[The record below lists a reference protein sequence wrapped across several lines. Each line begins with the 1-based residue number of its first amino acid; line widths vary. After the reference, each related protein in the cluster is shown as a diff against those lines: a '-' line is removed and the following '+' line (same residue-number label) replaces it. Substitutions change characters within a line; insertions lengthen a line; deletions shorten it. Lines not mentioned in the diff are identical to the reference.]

1 MNITK
6 ILKVKEFNKNNKG
19 VAFLVLLIPLA
30 LTLIGGGYIYLTN
43 QKAIDT
49 SIEVIKT
56 ILWNVITILSWVLL
70 NLPMVLMLSEFV
82 IIVIT
87 VTSSRGS
94 VPGLV
99 ITFVSLNW
107 KLFRAILDLMIDI
120 GTFLIRAAIA
130 ISGAAT
136 KLFNPAAAV

>member
-6 ILKVKEFNKNNKG
+6 ILKVKEFSRNNKG
-19 VAFLVLLIPLA
+19 IAWFILLIPLA
-30 LTLIGGGYIYLTN
+30 LGILTAGFIYFTN
-43 QKAIDT
+43 QKAIDSALDALQKIT
-49 SIEVIKT
+49 C
-56 ILWNVITILSWVLL
+56 NVLGIIVWVLL

-82 IIVIT
+82 IVVIT

-107 KLFRAILDLMIDI
+107 KLFRAILDIMIDI
-120 GTFLIRAAIA
+120 GTFLVRIVTLIT
-130 ISGAAT
+130 GAAS
-136 KLFNPAAAV
+136 KFANPIKA